1 MAELITSINPS
12 PVALKFEKVYHP
24 CVLMSKKRYCG
35 YKFESP
41 NSQPVFDAKG
51 IETVRRDGCVLS
63 SKILEKSLRLLFT
76 GHDLELVKSYVQRQ
90 MVKILSYHKLTLS
103 DFVFAREVR
112 FGSYKSDQD
121 SRLPLSALA
130 AKQAQTH
137 NPHLLIPY
145 GQRVP
150 FVIVARPFAK
160 LYQQVVELGEF
171 IRHPSHRLDV
181 VYYVTKQIIPV
192 LSRALLIDGVDVQRW
207 YNELPLSSIRHALHN
222 TVSYRNVF
230 SGPDRNVSLLQQSQR
245 LQHLLQMQSELQ
257 KAHLHSCGRFGC
269 QTYCCQEFWDE
280 FSFLHLNRNVM
291 DSLMSTFSL

>member
-1 MAELITSINPS
+1 MADMITSINPS

-41 NSQPVFDAKG
+41 TGQPVFDAKG
-51 IETVRRDGCVLS
+51 IETVRRDGCVLA

-76 GHDLELVKSYVQRQ
+76 GHDLELVKQYVQRQ

-130 AKQAQTH
+130 AKQAQAR

-171 IRHPSHRLDV
+171 IRHPTHRLDV

-192 LSRALLIDGVDVQRW
+192 LARALLIDGVDVQQW
-207 YNELPLSSIRHALHN
+207 YNELPLSSLRHALHN
-222 TVSYRNVF
+222 TTPNRSAF
-230 SGPDRNVSLLQQSQR
+230 SAPDRSISLLQQSQR
-245 LQHLLQMQSELQ
+245 LQYLLQLQRELQ
-257 KAHLHSCGRFGC
+257 RAHVESCGKFAC
-269 QTYCCQEFWDE
+269 QTYCCEQFWNE
-280 FSFLHLNRNVM
+280 FSFLHLNRSVIET
-291 DSLMSTFSL
+291 LTSTFSL